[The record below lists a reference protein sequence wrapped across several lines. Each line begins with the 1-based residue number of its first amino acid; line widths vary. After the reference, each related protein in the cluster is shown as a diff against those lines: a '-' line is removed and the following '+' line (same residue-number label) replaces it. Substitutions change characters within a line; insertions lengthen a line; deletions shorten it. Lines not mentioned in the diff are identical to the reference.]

1 MRQSL
6 SRFFSDFNE
15 LTIFIP
21 VSLGEGRNI
30 GSGSSE
36 VKPDG
41 GIVCAQEARSHGS
54 SGSSRNMVLGPSQLG
69 DIVAT
74 AEEGLDVARRLAQA
88 LTVLDQRDANESLA
102 VFAKSDPRRHRD
114 IGLFEQQLR
123 ESEAAD
129 PPEGWRNRR
138 PGEH

>member
-41 GIVCAQEARSHGS
+41 GTVCAEEARSRGS
-54 SGSSRNMVLGPSQLG
+54 SGSNRNMVLGPSQFG
-69 DIVAT
+69 HVVSA
-74 AEEGLDVARRLAQA
+74 AEEGFDVARRLAQA
-88 LTVLDQRDANESLA
+88 LAVLDQRNANESLA

-114 IGLFEQQLR
+114 I
-123 ESEAAD
+123 
-129 PPEGWRNRR
+129 
-138 PGEH
+138 